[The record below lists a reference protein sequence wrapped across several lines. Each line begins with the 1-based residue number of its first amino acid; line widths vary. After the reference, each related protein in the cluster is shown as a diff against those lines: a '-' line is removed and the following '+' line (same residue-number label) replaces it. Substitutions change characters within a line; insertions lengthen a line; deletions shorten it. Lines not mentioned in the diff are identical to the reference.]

1 MANSIRSTLLRVAGH
16 KCSII
21 SVTYKYTFLVQ
32 LRLLAMTCRQR
43 RRNRNQNQE
52 SAVDMA
58 MGLWGYD
65 MGASI
70 SASSA
75 RQSTVNERNLNLLRA
90 SSIVMFG
97 VMKCG
102 TQIDTLTTPFRPN
115 PCPPSHPLPS
125 DPIQYQQLVRHGS
138 IFLPDLRMPSSLA
151 IQACPFITI
160 PYLRI
165 QPSHVLSPVSPCAYL
180 KLEIMNPLLRTIY
193 CQEIG
198 LSFTVI
204 GDY

>member
-1 MANSIRSTLLRVAGH
+1 
-16 KCSII
+16 
-21 SVTYKYTFLVQ
+21 
-32 LRLLAMTCRQR
+32 
-43 RRNRNQNQE
+43 
-52 SAVDMA
+52 

-102 TQIDTLTTPFRPN
+102 IQIDTLTTPFRPN

-165 QPSHVLSPVSPCAYL
+165 QPSHVPSPSIPMCLSQAGNYESL
-180 KLEIMNPLLRTIY
+180 TSDHLLPRNWFVFHRHR
-193 CQEIG
+193 G
-198 LSFTVI
+198 LLALF
-204 GDY
+204 